1 MRQAYDNQDNIS
13 HLDSID
19 EYKNRIM
26 ELAENYSK
34 DESKSSNQEM
44 ETLGE

>member
-1 MRQAYDNQDNIS
+1 
-13 HLDSID
+13 
-19 EYKNRIM
+19 M

-44 ETLGE
+44 ETLGEW